1 MLAHHIGVIASAHKL
16 VEDLEFSLAEPAE
29 NLNGVGHDFQSD
41 SATGLVFP
49 KIRADVQVKLLAD
62 LKHFHLGGDVHDLL
76 QGNIGRLE
84 VFIGKCYHFGD
95 VNNCGVMWVA
105 GKPPPIFHIN
115 RR

>member
-115 RR
+115 PR